1 MSAKTKEQQELK
13 NLLNLARSQGRVNK
27 QKEFAGLIQL
37 DAGYL
42 SQLLNG
48 AKPITRQM
56 LKRIRDAV
64 IAAGVRIEGNGNAT
78 ATGPNSTAQVVTGD
92 IGALI
97 HELGE
102 QRRSYEEQLR
112 AKDLQI
118 AECMQLLKD
127 AIGGAR

>member
-64 IAAGVRIEGNGNAT
+64 IAAG
-78 ATGPNSTAQVVTGD
+78 
-92 IGALI
+92 
-97 HELGE
+97 
-102 QRRSYEEQLR
+102 
-112 AKDLQI
+112 
-118 AECMQLLKD
+118 D
-127 AIGGAR
+127 A